1 MQSIRRQN
9 LPAQLPRRNAD
20 IYLAS
25 NSEGKELVEQQAR
38 AIKPLQ
44 EKEAVWIHSLG
55 PHIPK
60 CITLV
65 NLLTREL
72 EKLVVDSFTQTWELS
87 DNWGSLEQET
97 GPRYNSGLHVRCN
110 TQVMLVSTR
119 VTGYKTPSP

>member
-44 EKEAVWIHSLG
+44 EKETVWIHSLG

-119 VTGYKTPSP
+119 VTGYKTPSL